1 MQLAELASDHLQ
13 VGKWKP
19 RKEVVASKGGRVQ
32 VRLGLEPGVLG
43 RPAEPGGGVEQAG
56 APKGD
61 QEGHLPHP
69 PFSTNESLLR
79 SERGRG

>member
-1 MQLAELASDHLQ
+1 MAECRSGWGWNQGCWGDQL
-13 VGKWKP
+13 P
-19 RKEVVASKGGRVQ
+19 
-32 VRLGLEPGVLG
+32 
-43 RPAEPGGGVEQAG
+43 EPGGGVEQAG